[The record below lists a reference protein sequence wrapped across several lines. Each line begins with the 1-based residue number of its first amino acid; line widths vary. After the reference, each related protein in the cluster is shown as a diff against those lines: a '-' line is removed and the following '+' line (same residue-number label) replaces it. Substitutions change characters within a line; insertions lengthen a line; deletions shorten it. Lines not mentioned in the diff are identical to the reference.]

1 MLWHNMVI
9 VIYIVS
15 VLVLGVGRTQLFGS
29 YSAGGVPLK
38 ASSLM

>member
-15 VLVLGVGRTQLFGS
+15 VLVLGVVRTQLSG
-29 YSAGGVPLK
+29 SAGGVPSK